1 LLLGRLLSV
10 QATTQGVKADHVT
23 KSEKADVG
31 LAQVRQ
37 GPPAPAPCFV
47 PYRTNRLQADSPAST
62 GGSGIECSVRSWD
75 QTSPTAGAEAPSKDA
90 RTRLSGA
97 TWGKRSQVLLR
108 EPTRTEAKLGPNQ
121 PVQRPTRGQ
130 LSPCR
135 WHSLAKS
142 NPRQRFRNGLSVAAY
157 VWRLTCCFILIT
169 GGRTC
174 GDFASASRFACTSSE
189 ACAHCA
195 MSALDLRSS
204 CVTVPRY

>member
-1 LLLGRLLSV
+1 LPRFAKALLPPLLASSLTV
-10 QATTQGVKADHVT
+10 PIDCKPIPQRPRAAQELNVP
-23 KSEKADVG
+23 SEAG
-31 LAQVRQ
+31 IRPRQQLVR
-37 GPPAPAPCFV
+37 
-47 PYRTNRLQADSPAST
+47 RH
-62 GGSGIECSVRSWD
+62 
-75 QTSPTAGAEAPSKDA
+75 PSKDA

-97 TWGKRSQVLLR
+97 MWGKRSQFSSGK
-108 EPTRTEAKLGPNQ
+108 PTRTEAKLGPNP